1 MKPAGRAFVWIFV
14 GYWNRFGLGTYHKPH
29 LMNSRSPKFRWIVA
43 GALLLTVFL
52 AYRYFGG
59 ARDAVGYITAE
70 VTRGPVIRAVTAT
83 GTVNPEVTVQVGT
96 YVSGPIVAIY
106 ADFNSPV
113 KAGQLIAKID
123 SRPFEIRVAGARAA
137 LANAKA
143 QLLKTQAVLLYQK
156 STHERTAALL
166 KENAVSLDAVDSAR
180 SAYDQAVAQVEL
192 DKAAIQQAGANLK
205 DAQVQLGY
213 TSIVSP
219 VDGTV
224 VSRNVDVG
232 QTVAASF
239 QTPTLF
245 LIARDLAQM
254 QVDANVSEADI
265 GEVHDGLRASFTVDA
280 YPDREFAGT
289 VRQVRNAPITVQN
302 VVTYD
307 VVIAVP
313 NPQMLLKPGMTANV
327 TLVLAR
333 RDNVLRVPI
342 EALRFSPSGF
352 AGTRHAR
359 ADNKD
364 AHVDSR
370 VWVQSGGSLEP
381 VVVKTGLEDGRWAE
395 LLDGALKPGDVLVT
409 GEVRALTAPPLGG
422 AMRIPR

>member
-1 MKPAGRAFVWIFV
+1 
-14 GYWNRFGLGTYHKPH
+14 
-29 LMNSRSPKFRWIVA
+29 MNARSSKARWIIA
-43 GALLLTVFL
+43 GTALLAVFAGYYL
-52 AYRYFGG
+52 LGG
-59 ARDAVGYITAE
+59 TSDVTGYITAE

-96 YVSGPIVAIY
+96 YASGPIVAIY

-113 KAGQLIAKID
+113 KAGQPIAKID
-123 SRPFEIRVAGARAA
+123 PRPFEIRVAGARAA

-143 QLLKTQAVLLYQK
+143 QLLKSQADLVYRK
-156 STHERTAALL
+156 STYERAMVLL
-166 KENAVSLDAVDSAR
+166 KENAVSPDAVDLAR
-180 SAYDQAVAQVEL
+180 SSYGQAVAQVEL
-192 DKAAIQQAGANLK
+192 GKAAVQQAEANLR
-205 DAQVQLGY
+205 DAEVQLGY
-213 TSIVSP
+213 TNITSP

-245 LIARDLAQM
+245 LIARDLGQM

-265 GEVHDGLRASFTVDA
+265 GEIHKGLRATFTVDA
-280 YPDREFAGT
+280 YPEREFAGT
-289 VRQVRNAPITVQN
+289 VSQVRNAPITVQN

-333 RDNVLRVPI
+333 RDNVVRAPI
-342 EALRFSPSGF
+342 EALRFSPNSSATTHRSG
-352 AGTRHAR
+352 
-359 ADNKD
+359 ADEKPSRME
-364 AHVDSR
+364 AH
-370 VWVQSGGSLEP
+370 VWVQSGSGLKQIN
-381 VVVKTGLEDGRWAE
+381 VKSGLDDGRWVE
-395 LLDGALKPGDVLVT
+395 LLDGSLKPGDVVVT
-409 GEVRALTAPPLGG
+409 GEIRAIPALPLGG
-422 AMRIPR
+422 GMRIPR